1 MQFPRWIIPVLLVAS
16 VVWPSAVPAARETE
30 TPLFAVVVTRHGV
43 RSLTHAPA
51 EYTWPDWSPVPPGF
65 LTAHGYRLMTYLGR
79 FYRAYFASLGLPL
92 GCDAR
97 TGFVY
102 ADLDQRTLE
111 TGRALIE
118 GICGAPGAIPLQH
131 AANMGPGAVDPLFDG
146 ADRLVPAGLVDA
158 AASRAAVTAAAPVPP
173 SALVA
178 DHAPEFADL
187 QALLALRCAGTCPP
201 VTAGASTIVATKG
214 LAKLLGPLDTA
225 SGDAESLFLEDAE
238 CGPALDPQ
246 RLAGAMRLHVLEYVV
261 NARNT
266 YNASVRGAN
275 IFAHIVGLLEAH
287 AGLAHPD
294 LDVPDLAHVNVA
306 FLSGHDTQ
314 LGALGGILGAH
325 WALGN
330 GLADDDMPPGGALIF
345 ELYRTSA
352 GEDRVR
358 FRFAYQ
364 TLAQLRHATALADG
378 EALAPVR
385 LPGCTGAADCSV
397 PLAQLAARAHALA
410 SQGFVQ
416 RAWTAAS
423 DAPIAAAPLVDPDWM
438 HCAPERD

>member
-1 MQFPRWIIPVLLVAS
+1 MRLQRFVILVLLAAS
-16 VVWPSAVPAARETE
+16 VLLPSAAPAARNAET
-30 TPLFAVVVTRHGV
+30 TLFAVVLTRHGV

-51 EYTWPDWSPVPPGF
+51 AYTWPAWSPVAPGF

-79 FYRAYFASLGLPL
+79 SYRTYFAALGLPL
-92 GCDAR
+92 GCSAQ

-102 ADLDQRTLE
+102 ADLDQRTLA

-118 GICGAPGAIPLQH
+118 GSCGAPDAIPLQH
-131 AANMGPGAVDPLFDG
+131 AASAGPGAVDPLFDG
-146 ADRLVPAGLVDA
+146 ADWLVSAGVVDA

-178 DHAPEFADL
+178 EHAADFADL
-187 QALLALRCAGTCPP
+187 QALLAPRCEGTCPP
-201 VTAGASTIVATKG
+201 VTAGMSTIAAAKG

-225 SGDAESLFLEDAE
+225 SGEAESLFLEDAE

-246 RLAGAMRLHVLEYVV
+246 RLAGAMRLHVLDYDV
-261 NARNT
+261 NSRNA

-275 IFAHIVGLLEAH
+275 MFAHIVGLLEAH
-287 AGLAHPD
+287 AGLPHPD
-294 LDVPDLAHVNVA
+294 VDVPDLTHVNVA

-325 WALGN
+325 WSLGA
-330 GLADDDMPPGGALIF
+330 GLAADDMPPGGALIF

-358 FRFAYQ
+358 LRFAYE
-364 TLAQLRHATALADG
+364 TLAQLRSSTALGDG
-378 EALAPVR
+378 VALSPVR
-385 LPGCTGAADCSV
+385 LPGCDGPACSV
-397 PLAQLAARAHALA
+397 PLTELANRAHAFARGGL
-410 SQGFVQ
+410 VQ
-416 RAWTAAS
+416 RPWTPAS
-423 DAPIAAAPLVDPDWM
+423 DAPIATAPLVDPSWM
-438 HCAPERD
+438 HCSPTRD